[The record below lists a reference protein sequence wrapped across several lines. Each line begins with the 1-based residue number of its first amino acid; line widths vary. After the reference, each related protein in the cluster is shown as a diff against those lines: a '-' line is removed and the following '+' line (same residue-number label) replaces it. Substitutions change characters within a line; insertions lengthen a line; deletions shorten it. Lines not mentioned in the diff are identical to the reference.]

1 MSAAPRKATSPLC
14 PCRGLRRG
22 RGGAPSLRFILSR
35 CLLSLVLCPMEMQ
48 KGLTRPFWMRVPIP
62 RAAWGGLQ
70 PRSSQ
75 RACVTFRVFKGWAS
89 RQSVGFDLA
98 LPRSSPAMHFLQVQR
113 NQEACSCTAAC
124 HDLGWSGRRQESA
137 GEDRALFPIHG
148 PSDSPVVEGGEGGS
162 VLPDLESGLHPPAL
176 VCGAVST
183 FPATFLIPC
192 TWRWHVCSRERL
204 WSWG

>member
-124 HDLGWSGRRQESA
+124 HDLGWSGRRVQGRTGHS
-137 GEDRALFPIHG
+137 FPSMTLPTHLWLK
-148 PSDSPVVEGGEGGS
+148 GGREAQCCQTWN
-162 VLPDLESGLHPPAL
+162 LA
-176 VCGAVST
+176 
-183 FPATFLIPC
+183 C
-192 TWRWHVCSRERL
+192 TRRL
-204 WSWG
+204 WSVGL